1 MSPFN
6 NDNGVEFHT
15 GVEYESDD
23 DISIIYE
30 PEEISHSKYNLV
42 LYEPYN
48 SQIYGTSQHPNH
60 DDKLLTTF
68 RFKYLDRDFFK
79 EIKSNTLHMIS
90 QSLRN
95 KIVHPQIRN
104 YKQILQKIKPEIAE
118 CYYSVN
124 GECFCKLKTF
134 WIKIIQR
141 KWKKIMTERK
151 HIFNQRCSVPSL
163 RYRELYGKWPE
174 SLLEMPTI
182 HGILNTLVRI

>member
-68 RFKYLDRDFFK
+68 RFKY
-79 EIKSNTLHMIS
+79 IK
-90 QSLRN
+90 N
-95 KIVHPQIRN
+95 KHNVNIIN
-104 YKQILQKIKPEIAE
+104 NSIL
-118 CYYSVN
+118 
-124 GECFCKLKTF
+124 T
-134 WIKIIQR
+134 
-141 KWKKIMTERK
+141 
-151 HIFNQRCSVPSL
+151 
-163 RYRELYGKWPE
+163 
-174 SLLEMPTI
+174 
-182 HGILNTLVRI
+182 